1 MPEVLIKATELT
13 KVYQDGNKQ
22 IRALDKVSFS
32 INKGEFV
39 VILGPSGAGKSTLLH
54 ILGGMETASDGSF
67 IVNNFDI
74 AKFNSKKLSFY
85 RRYEIGFVFQFYNLI
100 PNLNAYEN
108 VALAASIA
116 KDPLDSKEVL
126 AAVGLEERLT
136 QFPSNLSGGEQ
147 QRVAIARAI
156 VKKPT
161 LLLCD
166 EPTGALDS
174 KTGIEIIKLLKK
186 IAKDEEKAVII
197 VTHNQTLAEACDH
210 LIRLKDGS
218 IIEDKYIANPKN
230 IDDLEW

>member
-116 KDPLDSKEVL
+116 KEPLDPKEVL
-126 AAVGLEERLT
+126 TAVGLEERLT

-174 KTGIEIIKLLKK
+174 KTGVEIIKLLKK

>member
-186 IAKDEEKAVII
+186 IAKDEKKAVII

>member
-67 IVNNFDI
+67 IVNNLDI

-116 KDPLDSKEVL
+116 KEPLDSKEVL

-174 KTGIEIIKLLKK
+174 KTGVEIIKLLKK
-186 IAKDEEKAVII
+186 IAKDEDKAVII

>member
-1 MPEVLIKATELT
+1 MAEKLIEAIELT

-22 IRALDKVSFS
+22 IKALDKVSFT
-32 INKGEFV
+32 INKGELV

-54 ILGGMETASDGSF
+54 ILGGMEVASDGAF
-67 IVNNFDI
+67 IVNNTDI
-74 AKFNSKKLSFY
+74 AKLNSKKLSFY
-85 RRYEIGFVFQFYNLI
+85 RRYDIGFVFQFYNLI

-116 KDPLDSKEVL
+116 KDPLDPKDVL
-126 AAVGLEERLT
+126 TAVGLSERLK
-136 QFPSNLSGGEQ
+136 QFPSTLSGGEQ

-174 KTGIEIIKLLKK
+174 KTGVEIIKLLKK
-186 IAKDEEKAVII
+186 IAKEENKTVII
-197 VTHNQTLAEACDH
+197 VTHNQLLADVCDH
-210 LIRLKDGS
+210 LIRLKDGT
-218 IIEDKYIANPKN
+218 IIENAYLEHPKN

>member
-67 IVNNFDI
+67 IVNNLDI

-116 KDPLDSKEVL
+116 KEPLDSKELL

-174 KTGIEIIKLLKK
+174 KTGVEIIKLLKK

>member
-67 IVNNFDI
+67 IVNNHDI

-174 KTGIEIIKLLKK
+174 KTGVEIIKLLKK